1 MGKNEWGER
10 DGNVRLAFNAWTTCP
25 CRSWQRTIP
34 TSWNVP
40 IRPRAPSKDNSQG
53 TWCVINGT
61 EKGRLRDV
69 GMRFVWGGRKV
80 DNVTP
85 TGQRL
90 WRVAAPNVHPP
101 LLTPRTWAVLEL
113 SPTGVWSVL
122 GSWNK
127 ATYFFFTK
135 VIITCLEKKKQ
146 NYKKDIILNQ
156 TINKIK
162 KILRHMYIFKD

>member
-1 MGKNEWGER
+1 MAGS
-10 DGNVRLAFNAWTTCP
+10 CP
-25 CRSWQRTIP
+25 KCPP
-34 TSWNVP
+34 TSTN
-40 IRPRAPSKDNSQG
+40 
-53 TWCVINGT
+53 
-61 EKGRLRDV
+61 
-69 GMRFVWGGRKV
+69 
-80 DNVTP
+80 P
-85 TGQRL
+85 TDM
-90 WRVAAPNVHPP
+90 
-101 LLTPRTWAVLEL
+101 AVLEL